1 MKPRTRLH
9 HEVLALHQKL
19 EKPKHQEPYVISKHD
34 FYYTTH
40 YKNLVCLECNH
51 TWKPTQIWH
60 EQVVGVKCPSCN
72 KKLKKIATE
81 NGGRVT
87 RVLTYSV
94 IEVVERFQV
103 FRYFSCWKHMD
114 KNKAPYYT
122 FRSLFEEW
130 KDYDKNKKVFIGR
143 TQAFYGDGFSSADY
157 EIRANSLPNRW
168 GAPIYET
175 FGSDITCPGA
185 VYLPRFDKYKLNV
198 FKNDCDPRKL
208 LYQVEMSPKIETLLK
223 SNQKDLLFHAV
234 HRDSYH
240 NTFWPQI
247 KIAFRNKY
255 RVKDAG
261 LWYDYLQNLRYFRKD
276 ILNAKFVC
284 PKDLK
289 KEHDFWMKKK
299 LKVEEKLRAEREEF
313 QKLEI
318 QKKLELHTVE
328 YIKYF
333 KKFFDLVFT
342 KDDITITVLKSV
354 DEFKEEGEELKHC
367 VFANAYYARRNS
379 LILSAKLNGV
389 RLETIELSL
398 KDFKI
403 LQSRGL
409 KNNPSEYNEIIKDLV
424 VKNIPKIRQVLKKS
438 KPKKVK
444 EPIQK
449 SA

>member
-143 TQAFYGDGFSSADY
+143 TQAFYGDGFSTADY

-234 HRDSYH
+234 HKDSHH

-276 ILNAKFVC
+276 LRNAKFVC
-284 PKDLK
+284 PKNLK
-289 KEHDFWMKKK
+289 EEHDKLMNKKRAI
-299 LKVEEKLRAEREEF
+299 LRKQELEREE
-313 QKLEI
+313 QARLKRQQNLERAI
-318 QKKLELHTVE
+318 SEYVEL
-328 YIKYF
+328 F
-333 KKFFDLVFT
+333 GKFFDLEF
-342 KDDITITVLKSV
+342 KDGDLLITPLKSV
-354 DEFKEEGEELKHC
+354 EEFKTEGDELNHC
-367 VFANAYYARRNS
+367 VYTNEYYLKNDS
-379 LILSAKLNGV
+379 LVLSAKIDGK
-389 RLETIELSL
+389 RTETIEFILS
-398 KDFKI
+398 KMKVE
-403 LQSRGL
+403 QCRGM
-409 KNNPSEYNEIIKDLV
+409 NNQPTKYHDRIVNLV
-424 VKNIPKIRQVLKKS
+424 NRSIPKIRQVLKKS

-444 EPIQK
+444 EQIQK